1 LLGQSLGSL
10 VLAWDAFSLLVPD
23 VYIDTMGYAFT
34 VALAKLLFGIP
45 TAAYVH
51 YPTISTD
58 MLGSLPANAG
68 LRTSLKSVYWGL
80 FAELYKRCGK
90 YVDRVMVNSSWTAG
104 HIRQLWRRND
114 VAVVFP
120 PCAVTELLEKI
131 QGEAP
136 REKILLCIAQ
146 FRPEKNHKLLIDAF
160 ALFHK
165 RTVKHKDARLVLV
178 GSVRHDEDATRVYD
192 LRIQARETGVKEQVD
207 FVTDAPWSEVLEW
220 LGKAWVGVNAMWN
233 EHFGIGVVEY
243 EAAGLVSVVHNSGGP
258 KLDIVVEVDGG
269 RTGFHATT
277 AEEFADAFE
286 EALSMPEEE
295 VKLVRRRARKSALR
309 FSEEKF
315 EEGWMKEFDRLMEK
329 AE

>member
-1 LLGQSLGSL
+1 
-10 VLAWDAFSLLVPD
+10 VLAWDAFNLLVPD

-68 LRTSLKSVYWGL
+68 LHISLKSFYWGL

-104 HIRQLWRRND
+104 HVRSLWKRDD

-120 PCAVTELLEKI
+120 PCAATELLEKI
-131 QGEAP
+131 AGEQP
-136 REKILLCIAQ
+136 REKLLLCIAQ
-146 FRPEKNHKLLIDAF
+146 FRPEKNHRLLIDAF
-160 ALFHK
+160 AAFY
-165 RTVKHKDARLVLV
+165 RSTVKHKDARLVLV

-192 LRIQARETGVKEQVD
+192 LRIQTREMGVKDQVD

-220 LGKAWVGVNAMWN
+220 LGRAWVGVNAMWN

-243 EAAGLVSVVHNSGGP
+243 QAAGLVSVVHDSGGP
-258 KLDIVVEVDGG
+258 KMDIVVEVEGG

-277 AEEFADAFE
+277 VEEFAKAFE

-295 VKLVRRRARKSALR
+295 VRLVRRRARRNALR
-309 FSEEKF
+309 FSEEEF
-315 EEGWMKEFDRLMEK
+315 VEGWMRVFDGLMEK
-329 AE
+329 AR